1 MFVELNMLMEAGV
14 FESDSGEKGL
24 LAPYGWLKLWGG
36 RACDRRAPGIPGDRT
51 LPCAHMTPLS
61 PGTLRTPFLL
71 LSKPALGKHW
81 PSRWAPQWLGPD
93 PGTRLGSPIPTSSAP
108 VTVLLP
114 QASLCPDSPLPSR
127 LHPDP
132 PHARPYP
139 QGSLPKSR
147 RHICFGKTSP
157 MTPVLETAS

>member
-81 PSRWAPQWLGPD
+81 PSRWYSLD
-93 PGTRLGSPIPTSSAP
+93 IKIIPSS
-108 VTVLLP
+108 
-114 QASLCPDSPLPSR
+114 
-127 LHPDP
+127 
-132 PHARPYP
+132 
-139 QGSLPKSR
+139 
-147 RHICFGKTSP
+147 
-157 MTPVLETAS
+157 